1 MTGWRIGWALGP
13 KEVISACVKVQ
24 GQSTS
29 HPTSFAQKGAEAALK
44 LPENEVRRMVEA
56 FAKRARIL
64 CEALKEVPGIE
75 FIPPQGA
82 FYLFARVSNYFG
94 KKTKEGKLI
103 QNSLDFAEY
112 LLDEA
117 RVAVVPGIAFGE
129 DEFVRISYATSEENL
144 LKAVERI
151 KNVLVKL
158 S

>member
-1 MTGWRIGWALGP
+1 
-13 KEVISACVKVQ
+13 VQ

-44 LPENEVRRMVEA
+44 LKEEEIRRMVEA
-56 FAKRARIL
+56 FAKRASTL
-64 CEALKEVPGIE
+64 CEALKGVPGIE

-82 FYLFARVSNYFG
+82 FYLFAKVSGYFG
-94 KKTKEGKLI
+94 KKAKEGRLI

-117 RVAVVPGIAFGE
+117 KVAVVPGIAFGE
-129 DEFVRISYATSEENL
+129 DEFIRISYATSEENL
-144 LKAVERI
+144 LIAVERI
-151 KNVLVKL
+151 KVALAKL